1 MPKDLRDVL
10 DNIESSEKQT
20 AILQSKVD
28 KLSSLVERQKRIIS
42 EQEAIV
48 EEQKTKISKMSDIPE
63 DILELKELIGA
74 QRQQLNERELE
85 LEYTKGEVAQSQK
98 ELELVKKQI
107 IPTQRKFEESYE
119 IIGNLRA
126 EMAEKSSELI
136 LKNEAVKNLNN
147 KIEELQAFTDK
158 FKEEQVKLISQ
169 LEDKRRIES
178 QELKAEL
185 SKLENVLLEKKL
197 QSTELDSDAKD
208 AISRMESMKAKYED
222 LINRVGEL
230 GDKNREANDEIE
242 RLTRKIREIQE
253 FQKENIDKIHHF
265 DKLKPLMEK
274 ETLFK
279 AFLIV
284 EEVGAISLDDLR
296 NALGSPIVLIKKM
309 VQQLEEVGLLETNEQ
324 GKIVI
329 KKIEEV

>member
-1 MPKDLRDVL
+1 MPKDLRDML
-10 DNIESSEKQT
+10 DNIESSENQT

-42 EQEAIV
+42 EQESIV

-85 LEYTKGEVAQSQK
+85 LEYTKGEVAQSHK
-98 ELELVKKQI
+98 ELELMKKQL
-107 IPTQRKFEESYE
+107 IPTQRKMEESYE
-119 IIGNLRA
+119 TMGNLRA
-126 EMAEKSSELI
+126 ELAEKNSELL
-136 LKNEAVKNLNN
+136 LKNEAVKNLDN
-147 KIEELQAFTDK
+147 KIQELQAFTDK

-169 LEDKRRIES
+169 LENKRRIKS
-178 QELKAEL
+178 QELKSEI
-185 SKLENVLLEKKL
+185 SKLETALLERKL
-197 QSTELDSDAKD
+197 LSTEKDSEAKD
-208 AISRMESMKAKYED
+208 AVSRMESMKGKYEE
-222 LINRVGEL
+222 LINKVGEL
-230 GDKNREANDEIE
+230 GDKNRNANDEIE
-242 RLTRKIREIQE
+242 RLTRKIKEIQE

-284 EEVGAISLDDLR
+284 EEVGAISLEDLR
-296 NALGSPIVLIKKM
+296 NAVGSPIVLIKKI
-309 VQQLEEVGLLETNEQ
+309 VQQLEDVGLLEHNER

-329 KKIEEV
+329 KKIEEI

>member
-1 MPKDLRDVL
+1 
-10 DNIESSEKQT
+10 
-20 AILQSKVD
+20 
-28 KLSSLVERQKRIIS
+28 
-42 EQEAIV
+42 
-48 EEQKTKISKMSDIPE
+48 
-63 DILELKELIGA
+63 
-74 QRQQLNERELE
+74 
-85 LEYTKGEVAQSQK
+85 
-98 ELELVKKQI
+98 
-107 IPTQRKFEESYE
+107 
-119 IIGNLRA
+119 
-126 EMAEKSSELI
+126 
-136 LKNEAVKNLNN
+136 
-147 KIEELQAFTDK
+147 
-158 FKEEQVKLISQ
+158 
-169 LEDKRRIES
+169 
-178 QELKAEL
+178 
-185 SKLENVLLEKKL
+185 
-197 QSTELDSDAKD
+197 
-208 AISRMESMKAKYED
+208 MKAKYED